1 MRQGVTELIELA
13 VLLLPQGR
21 LQQQIPGRIAPEGE
35 FRGQREFGSGFGSLQ
50 ALLLQALPIALQ
62 ITDQRVG
69 LDQCDPHR
77 GGRRC

>member
-1 MRQGVTELIELA
+1 MARRHELIELA
-13 VLLLPQGR
+13 VLLLLQGR
-21 LQQQIPGRIAPEGE
+21 LQQQIPGRVTPEGQ
-35 FRGQREFGSGFGSLQ
+35 FRGQSQFGSGLGGLQ